1 MWGWGCHQGVDLTTF
16 PARPGVKEEPVKEE
30 PVEVKTEPFHDPA
43 DSVPA
48 RRLPRGSTRPPGE
61 GWSPPRPPQ
70 PDLPLGGLG
79 GQPEPPGC
87 DFPSIIFEQEPE
99 HLSDCSLGE
108 PGGAPGTAEG
118 TPESARLSPAEQRL
132 IQCNERLVQ
141 EMRAFRREC
150 AESRRETAAV
160 LRSIAQALGGL
171 SASLAQIRERY
182 LGGPPAPQ
190 P

>member
-1 MWGWGCHQGVDLTTF
+1 M
-16 PARPGVKEEPVKEE
+16 KEE

-43 DSVPA
+43 DGVPA

-79 GQPEPPGC
+79 GQPEPLGC